1 MKENK
6 LGLPS
11 DFFKQFKSKEQF
23 QEFFQEM
30 FKEGVQQML
39 QGELDDHLGYEKHS
53 PEGRNSGNSRNGSS
67 TKRVK
72 SETIGDMVLTIPRDR
87 NSSFEPQL
95 IPKHQRMSSKIEE
108 TIVGMYSRGMSTRDI
123 EEQIRE
129 LYGVEV
135 SESTVS
141 TVTNRIV
148 DHIKEWQAR
157 PLEAVYFVCWMD
169 GIQFKIRHNG
179 KVISKCIYLI
189 IGLKSDGR
197 KEVLGMWINETESA
211 SFWLSVLTDLKAR
224 GVNDILIACTDNL
237 NGFNRAIAEVYPKT
251 VTQLCVVHQ
260 IRNSC
265 KYVAWKERKAFVAD
279 LKNVYG
285 AINREQA
292 WQALEN
298 FEQNWGKKYGYAI
311 TSWKNNWD
319 ALTQYFDYPMEIRK
333 IIYTTNVIESLNS
346 GIRKYTTP
354 KKLFPDD
361 QAALKAV
368 YLAIVN
374 IQKKWTMAIHNW
386 GTILNQFNIIFDERC
401 EL

>member
-1 MKENK
+1 M
-6 LGLPS
+6 G
-11 DFFKQFKSKEQF
+11 
-23 QEFFQEM
+23 
-30 FKEGVQQML
+30 
-39 QGELDDHLGYEKHS
+39 
-53 PEGRNSGNSRNGSS
+53 
-67 TKRVK
+67 
-72 SETIGDMVLTIPRDR
+72 
-87 NSSFEPQL
+87 
-95 IPKHQRMSSKIEE
+95 
-108 TIVGMYSRGMSTRDI
+108 
-123 EEQIRE
+123 
-129 LYGVEV
+129 
-135 SESTVS
+135 
-141 TVTNRIV
+141 
-148 DHIKEWQAR
+148 
-157 PLEAVYFVCWMD
+157 
-169 GIQFKIRHNG
+169 
-179 KVISKCIYLI
+179 
-189 IGLKSDGR
+189 
-197 KEVLGMWINETESA
+197 
-211 SFWLSVLTDLKAR
+211 
-224 GVNDILIACTDNL
+224 DNL